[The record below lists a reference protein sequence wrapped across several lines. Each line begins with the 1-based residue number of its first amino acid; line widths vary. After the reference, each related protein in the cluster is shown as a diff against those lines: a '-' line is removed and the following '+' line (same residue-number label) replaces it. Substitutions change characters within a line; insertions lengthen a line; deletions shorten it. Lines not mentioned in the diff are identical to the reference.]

1 MSDMSQGPDWWVASD
16 GKWYPP
22 HLHPSVRIPVVSD
35 AAAKNPGKQ
44 ARTRLAVVT
53 GTVVVV
59 LLVVA
64 AVVVFGR
71 TQSAAAQ
78 VTKAVN
84 STLDHGTAHITM
96 TLAGGADATNLTGT
110 GSGSIDFAR
119 NALQLQMTIGADGQ
133 QAVPITAIYLGGV
146 VYESVPGLDTI
157 APGKSWLSINLS
169 ALQQAES
176 QSPSTG
182 GLGSNPALILQMLA
196 QQGNTVVAL
205 GPSTVDGVPVNGY
218 SVTVNPSRAEQNL
231 KKAHLPTW
239 MQQAVAGLKV
249 QNVTIKAFV
258 DKAGLLRSFE
268 MHLTESSGS
277 SGSVSY
283 DETLGL
289 SDYGTPV
296 TVTAPPADQVEGFE
310 QFLQAAGEGT
320 STS

>member
-1 MSDMSQGPDWWVASD
+1 
-16 GKWYPP
+16 
-22 HLHPSVRIPVVSD
+22 
-35 AAAKNPGKQ
+35 
-44 ARTRLAVVT
+44 VT
-53 GTVVVV
+53 GIVVVV
-59 LLVVA
+59 LVVVA
-64 AVVVFGR
+64 AAVVFGR

-78 VTKAVN
+78 VTKAVD
-84 STLDHGTAHITM
+84 STLDHGTARITM

-119 NALQLQMTIGADGQ
+119 NALQLQMTIGDDGQ

-157 APGKSWLSINLS
+157 APGKSWLSIDLS

-176 QSPSTG
+176 QSLSTD
-182 GLGSNPALILQMLA
+182 GLGSNPAVMLQLLA

-218 SVTVNPSRAEQNL
+218 SVTVKPSRAEQNL

-249 QNVTIKAFV
+249 QNVNIKVFV

-277 SGSVSY
+277 SGPVSY

-296 TVTAPPADQVEGFE
+296 TVTAPPADQVESFQ
-310 QFLQAAGEGT
+310 QFLQAAGGGT